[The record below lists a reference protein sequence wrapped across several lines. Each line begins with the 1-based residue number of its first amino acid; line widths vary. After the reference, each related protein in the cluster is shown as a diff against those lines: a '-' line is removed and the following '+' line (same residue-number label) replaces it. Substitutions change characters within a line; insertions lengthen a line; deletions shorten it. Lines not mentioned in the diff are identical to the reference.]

1 MMWTEATNK
10 QEDGGELCGAQRFR
24 SNKIG
29 MWIAL
34 SLSCS
39 LSVIVPVTAQPSL
52 PPPAAS
58 EPNVPLSPSERRG
71 FRLVRLNCARCH
83 AIDKVSESPLAIAP
97 PFRTLHL
104 KYPVS
109 DLQRPLAQGVHPVM
123 PRFQFEASQIEDIMA
138 YLKTLER

>member
-1 MMWTEATNK
+1 
-10 QEDGGELCGAQRFR
+10 
-24 SNKIG
+24 

-39 LSVIVPVTAQPSL
+39 LSVIVPVTAKPSP

-58 EPNVPLSPSERRG
+58 EPDVPLSPSERRG
-71 FRLVRLNCARCH
+71 FRLVRFNCARCH

-109 DLQRPLAQGVHPVM
+109 DLQRLLAQGVHPVM
-123 PRFQFEASQIEDIMA
+123 PRFQFEASQVEDIMA

>member
-39 LSVIVPVTAQPSL
+39 LSVIVPVTA
-52 PPPAAS
+52 
-58 EPNVPLSPSERRG
+58 
-71 FRLVRLNCARCH
+71 
-83 AIDKVSESPLAIAP
+83 
-97 PFRTLHL
+97 
-104 KYPVS
+104 
-109 DLQRPLAQGVHPVM
+109 
-123 PRFQFEASQIEDIMA
+123 
-138 YLKTLER
+138 

>member
-10 QEDGGELCGAQRFR
+10 QEDGGELCDAQRFR

-83 AIDKVSESPLAIAP
+83 AINKISESSLAIALRSARCISSILSQTCNGP
-97 PFRTLHL
+97 LRKGSTL
-104 KYPVS
+104 
-109 DLQRPLAQGVHPVM
+109 
-123 PRFQFEASQIEDIMA
+123 
-138 YLKTLER
+138 